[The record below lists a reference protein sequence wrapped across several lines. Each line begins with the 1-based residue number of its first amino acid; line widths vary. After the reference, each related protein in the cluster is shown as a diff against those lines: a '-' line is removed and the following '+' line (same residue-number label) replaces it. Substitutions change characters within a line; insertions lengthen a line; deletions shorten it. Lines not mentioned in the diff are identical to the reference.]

1 MKIVNIISLDS
12 RGIHQKCVNVLQYL
26 FYFSQVHINEIT
38 RVIRVPLFLVL
49 LHLLSQEIHDLPV
62 VAKNSL
68 VRSWQVMQQAREG
81 IVQLVMGQTIRSV
94 TDSVC
99 FVIKT

>member
-1 MKIVNIISLDS
+1 MSYFFHLCQVSVN
-12 RGIHQKCVNVLQYL
+12 K
-26 FYFSQVHINEIT
+26 IT

-49 LHLLSQEIHDLPV
+49 LHFLSQEIHDLPV